1 MKIQSSNSEMFTV
14 EETERL
20 KAQLYEIYGELISAF
35 KENEQEIWWQTPF
48 YINPDEYE
56 FRESYDL
63 FNGNCGII
71 LFFLELYRFDGN
83 IDHLK
88 IVGKGM
94 HRILNADAVQHP
106 KFFAL
111 YTGLGGVIYTCLK
124 VFEVTGNTFY
134 KGKALELSL
143 IHKQGLT
150 EGLSKADLLSGYS
163 GNLLMLTSLYHHT
176 DDKEVLSMVSLLID
190 RLITEARISEQ
201 GLKWDYS
208 SSKKAY
214 DSMTGF
220 SHGAAGIAWVLMQ
233 VAQYFK
239 ATGLIYLAE
248 EALKYEMQ
256 YYDSG
261 AKNWL
266 DLRLGPHRLNKA
278 DVHEWKLQTFLPEMT
293 DVNAWAHGA
302 AGAGITRQMALQLT
316 KQKQYRLSCSS
327 ALQRCL
333 DDLEKLDRTDFTLV
347 SGYCGM
353 IPLLLSH
360 EMKAQIVLILDKARM
375 LYQKTN
381 SYNGYVSCG
390 CDDYG
395 LLSGKSGVGYIILN
409 VLNNK
414 NINSILTPA
423 LPKNYGESVFRGKYN
438 KKSIKKSV
446 FSKYYARTLEQL
458 KVVDSKVFDVKDI
471 NEFKMKLELLVLAS
485 NNIKTQK
492 IFDLENKLVD
502 LWKQHK
508 GYFSFEQKC
517 KYLYKMSNESLSITD
532 QALMAQSFG
541 LSGHIELYHHHD
553 DLNDQN
559 VLLLISEGS
568 GIKELNVGV
577 FAAMILNAIA
587 KKRLTGVELVKSIQ
601 ALLFE
606 ENPPEKPSIE
616 LENKVVKQIRL
627 LIKAG
632 FVMVLKQTRRPK
644 AP

>member
-1 MKIQSSNSEMFTV
+1 MFTT

-20 KAQLYEIYGELISAF
+20 KGQLYEIYGELISSH

-48 YINPDEYE
+48 YTSQDEYE

-71 LFFLELYRFDGN
+71 LFFLKLYQFDGN
-83 IDHLK
+83 NDHLR
-88 IVGKGM
+88 IVNKGM
-94 HRILNADAVQHP
+94 RRILNAETVQHP

-134 KGKALELSL
+134 KEKALELTL
-143 IHKQGLT
+143 ANKQELTAGL
-150 EGLSKADLLSGYS
+150 LKADLLSGYD
-163 GNLLMLTSLYHHT
+163 GNLLMLTLLYHHT
-176 DDKEVLSMVSLLID
+176 ENNEVLRMVSLLIE

-208 SSKKAY
+208 SSKKNY

-233 VAQYFK
+233 VGQYFK
-239 ATGLIYLAE
+239 ATGLNYLAE

-256 YYDSG
+256 YYYSP

-302 AGAGITRQMALQLT
+302 AGVGITRQMAFQLT
-316 KQKQYRLSCSS
+316 KQKQYQLSCSN

-347 SGYCGM
+347 SGYSGM

-360 EMKAQIVLILDKARM
+360 KMKAQIVLILSKARM
-375 LYQKTN
+375 FYQKTN
-381 SYNGYVSCG
+381 SFNGYLSCG

-395 LLSGKSGVGYIILN
+395 LLSGKSGIGYIILN
-409 VLNNK
+409 VLNNTD
-414 NINSILTPA
+414 SVLAPG
-423 LPKNYGESVFRGKYN
+423 LPKNYGKSVFEDQYSKEQ
-438 KKSIKKSV
+438 IKKSV
-446 FSKYYARTLEQL
+446 FSKYYTRTLEEL
-458 KVVDSKVFDVKDI
+458 KAIDSTFFNANDI
-471 NEFKMKLELLVLAS
+471 NEFKMNLERLVLGS
-485 NNIKTQK
+485 GNTKTQN
-492 IFDLENKLVD
+492 IFDLESRLVD

-508 GYFSFEQKC
+508 GYFSFEQKG
-517 KYLYKMSNESLSITD
+517 KYLYKMADEILSITD
-532 QALMAQSFG
+532 QALMAKSFDLG
-541 LSGHIELYHHHD
+541 GHIELYHHHD
-553 DLNDQN
+553 DLDDPDI
-559 VLLLISEGS
+559 LLLISEGN

-577 FAAMILNAIA
+577 FAAMILNAIS

-601 ALLFE
+601 ARLFK
-606 ENPPEKPSIE
+606 EKPTEKSLIE
-616 LENKVVKQIRL
+616 LENKVVQQIRL

-632 FVMVLKQTRRPK
+632 FVMV
-644 AP
+644 AH

>member
-1 MKIQSSNSEMFTV
+1 MFTT

-20 KAQLYEIYGELISAF
+20 KGQLYEIYDELISSL

-48 YINPDEYE
+48 YINTDEYE

-71 LFFLELYRFDGN
+71 LFFLELYQFDGN
-83 IDHLK
+83 IDHLR
-88 IVGKGM
+88 IVNKGM

-124 VFEVTGNTFY
+124 VFEATGNTFY
-134 KGKALELSL
+134 KEKALELTL
-143 IHKQGLT
+143 ANKQELA

-163 GNLLMLTSLYHHT
+163 GNLLMMTLLYHYT
-176 DDKEVLSMVSLLID
+176 DDNEVLRMVILLIE

-220 SHGAAGIAWVLMQ
+220 SHGAAGIAWVLIQ
-233 VAQYFK
+233 VGQYFN

-256 YYDSG
+256 YYYSP

-278 DVHEWKLQTFLPEMT
+278 DVHKWKLQTFLPEMT

-302 AGAGITRQMALQLT
+302 AGVGITRQMAFQLT
-316 KQKQYRLSCSS
+316 KQKQYRLSCNN

-333 DDLEKLDRTDFTLV
+333 GDLEKLNRTDFTLV

-353 IPLLLSH
+353 IPLLISH
-360 EMKAQIVLILDKARM
+360 KMKAQIVLILSEAKM
-375 LYQKTN
+375 FYQKTN

-414 NINSILTPA
+414 NTDSILGPG
-423 LPKNYGESVFRGKYN
+423 LPNNRRKSVFEDKYS
-438 KKSIKKSV
+438 KEQIKKSV
-446 FSKYYARTLEQL
+446 FTKYYTRTLEEL
-458 KVVDSKVFDVKDI
+458 KGVDSAIFNANDI
-471 NEFKMKLELLVLAS
+471 NEFKMKLELLVLTS
-485 NNIKTQK
+485 GNTKTQN
-492 IFDLENKLVD
+492 IFDLETRLVG

-508 GYFSFEQKC
+508 GYFSFEQK
-517 KYLYKMSNESLSITD
+517 YRYWHKMADESLSTTD
-532 QALMAQSFG
+532 QALMAKCLG
-541 LSGHIELYHHHD
+541 LSRNIELYHHHD
-553 DLNDQN
+553 DLNDPN
-559 VLLLISEGS
+559 ILLLISEGN

-577 FAAMILNAIA
+577 FAAMILNTIS
-587 KKRLTGVELVKSIQ
+587 KKKLTGVELIKSIQ

-606 ENPPEKPSIE
+606 EDPTEKSLIE
-616 LENKVVKQIRL
+616 LENKVVQQIRL

-632 FVMVLKQTRRPK
+632 FIEIIG
-644 AP
+644 

>member
-1 MKIQSSNSEMFTV
+1 MFTV
-14 EETERL
+14 EEIKRL
-20 KAQLYEIYGELISAF
+20 KDQLYEIYGELISSF

-56 FRESYDL
+56 LRESYDL

-71 LFFLELYRFDGN
+71 LFFLELYQFDGN
-83 IDHLK
+83 SDHLR
-88 IVGKGM
+88 IVDKGM
-94 HRILNADAVQHP
+94 HRILNANAVQHP

-124 VFEVTGNTFY
+124 VFEVAGNTFY
-134 KGKALELSL
+134 KEKALELTL
-143 IHKQGLT
+143 AHKQELT
-150 EGLSKADLLSGYS
+150 AGLSKADLLSGYS
-163 GNLLMLTSLYHHT
+163 GNLLMLTLLYHHT
-176 DDKEVLSMVSLLID
+176 GDNEVLNMVSLLIE

-220 SHGAAGIAWVLMQ
+220 SHGAAGIALVLMQ
-233 VAQYFK
+233 VGQYFK
-239 ATGLIYLAE
+239 ANGLIYLAE

-256 YYDSG
+256 YYYSPS
-261 AKNWL
+261 KNWL

-278 DVHEWKLQTFLPEMT
+278 DVHEWKLQTFLAEMT

-302 AGAGITRQMALQLT
+302 AGVGITRQMALQLT
-316 KQKQYRLSCSS
+316 KQKQYRLSCSN

-353 IPLLLSH
+353 IPLLLNH
-360 EMKAQIVLILDKARM
+360 KKKAQIVLILDKAKM

-381 SYNGYVSCG
+381 SYNAYVSCG

-395 LLSGKSGVGYIILN
+395 LLSGKSGIGYIILN

-414 NINSILTPA
+414 TTNSILTPE
-423 LPKNYGESVFRGKYN
+423 LPKNYG
-438 KKSIKKSV
+438 KSIFEDNYTEKQVKKSV
-446 FSKYYARTLEQL
+446 FSKYYTRTLEEL
-458 KVVDSKVFDVKDI
+458 KAVDSTIFDVKDI
-471 NEFKMKLELLVLAS
+471 DEFKMRLELLVLAS
-485 NNIKTQK
+485 SNTRIQK
-492 IFDLENKLVD
+492 IFDLEGKLVN

-508 GYFSFEQKC
+508 GYFSFEQKYR
-517 KYLYKMSNESLSITD
+517 YLYKMANESLSITD
-532 QALMAQSFG
+532 QALMAKSFG
-541 LSGHIELYHHHD
+541 LSAHIELYHHHD
-553 DLNDQN
+553 DLNDPN
-559 VLLLISEGS
+559 ILLLISEGS
-568 GIKELNVGV
+568 GIKELSVGV
-577 FAAMILNAIA
+577 FAAVILNTIS
-587 KKRLTGVELVKSIQ
+587 KKKLTGVELVKSIQ

-606 ENPPEKPSIE
+606 ENPTKKSLTE

-632 FVMVLKQTRRPK
+632 FVMVH
-644 AP
+644 